1 MYEFS
6 EEMKQVLSSYT
17 RLENKEDEGSKKSD
31 FQQEDGKNHSDE
43 STRASLEDEHSL
55 LSESALFQYNTEHA
69 HLSLIHI

>member
-43 STRASLEDEHSL
+43 STRASLEDEHWVL
-55 LSESALFQYNTEHA
+55 
-69 HLSLIHI
+69 